1 MCFRAPDPLD
11 PSDRSA
17 KRTTLQQQQTNKK
30 HGSVWMG
37 PAHDSA
43 THLVV
48 NVGILINAA
57 TCFQLLHYKDEP
69 KQSIELVGVEMKR
82 LKLLN

>member
-1 MCFRAPDPLD
+1 
-11 PSDRSA
+11 
-17 KRTTLQQQQTNKK
+17 
-30 HGSVWMG
+30 MG